1 MKIYIARDK
10 DGTLFGY
17 FGKPIKQGDKW
28 RLNYDADNTCTL
40 FAIPCVFYPFLE
52 NVKWEDEEPIEI
64 ELTK

>member
-1 MKIYIARDK
+1 MKIYIARNK
-10 DGTLFGY
+10 NGTLFGY
-17 FGKPIKQGDKW
+17 FGKPIKQGDW
-28 RLNYDADNTCTL
+28 RLNYDADNTMTL